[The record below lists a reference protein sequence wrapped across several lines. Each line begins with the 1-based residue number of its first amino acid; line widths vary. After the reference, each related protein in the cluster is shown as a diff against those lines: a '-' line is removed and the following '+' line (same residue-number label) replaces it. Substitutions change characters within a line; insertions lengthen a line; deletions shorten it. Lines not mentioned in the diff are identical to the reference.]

1 MSDNVNFTMA
11 DNVKN
16 KSKDQGRENITMS
29 RMTRKTNI
37 ILIIKF

>member
-11 DNVKN
+11 NNVKN

-29 RMTRKTNI
+29 RMTRKTNNN
-37 ILIIKF
+37 FN